1 MNTRDISSIWKNY
14 NNKKIIIN
22 MKKKDKTPELSYG
35 QTLSRDGK
43 YIIDAFGPMFYIPID
58 NTKTEICY

>member
-1 MNTRDISSIWKNY
+1 
-14 NNKKIIIN
+14 

-58 NTKTEICY
+58 IDDAQTYY